1 MSESKV
7 SFEEIESFLVGRDP
21 QKYIVGI
28 EATYYENFVSLIIND
43 PKKGKYIEKHTLTPF
58 LWMKHEVVDLI
69 YNGNRSL
76 IKKAMREHKVK
87 IKKLNVEDSN
97 GNVPKRIDNG
107 YKFMVTCTESYGSL
121 LNFFKEGGI
130 DIFSSEK
137 AYPDDSNSV
146 AIKSLFVRFSPDEQ
160 FLIQSGKRLFKGMDD
175 YNDVHRFQFD
185 LETEGLDADNDAIF
199 QIGIRDNK
207 GYEVVL
213 ETLGDTLKEKRDSE
227 RYNIKKFF
235 SIISE
240 LVPDIITAYNSENFD
255 WPFFQKRCDR
265 LGLDITKIAKTL
277 KPKSKIRW
285 RDAVLKLGNEQ
296 EYYKQ
301 TYMWGYNILDISHSV
316 RRAQAI
322 NSDIK
327 SWGLKYITEYSGVA
341 KQNRVYVPGNII
353 NKTWLDKSDH
363 AFNDANGDWYKITE
377 DNPLKEGYEVKRGD
391 YIVQRYLLDDL
402 WETEQI
408 DGIYNQ
414 AAYLIAKLLPTSYMR
429 SSTMGTAGQW
439 KLIMAAWSYENELAV
454 PDLEK
459 KRKFV
464 GGLARLIEVGY
475 AKRVVKLDFAALYP
489 KTQLT
494 WGIFP
499 DLDIS
504 GVMEGLLTYIVDKR
518 DEFKFLTGKHKS
530 EAKRLQ
536 KLLDK
541 NIDKLTP
548 ERIAKAKEMI
558 SYNKKLASD
567 YDKKQLPLKI
577 LANSFFGA
585 YGAPYI
591 FNWGDSDCAEET
603 TCRGRQSLRLM
614 VKHFTDKYKFR
625 ALVGDT
631 DGFNFSIPDSVDDVE
646 YVCQASHWKTEHYE
660 KGQVLKGIDAVLA
673 EFNEKYMEGRM
684 GLDIDDICESTINF
698 ARKNY
703 GNLIDG
709 KVKLV
714 GISLKSKAMPVYI
727 EEFINEGVKL
737 LLYGKGYEFIEL
749 YHKTVEDIYNYRIP
763 VLKIASKS
771 KVKMTRDNYVNV
783 YCKQKN
789 KAGNHKSRQAHME
802 LVEMH
807 DLSVDLGDIIYYVN
821 TGTAKSHSDI
831 KKVTDKENGNIEI
844 LFNCKLLPKEEIE
857 NNPEFTTDEYN
868 VAKYLDNFNKRI
880 KPLLVCFDTEIR
892 SDIIRTVYKDK
903 KTKVVKLDEKN
914 VFTKKQC
921 ELIAG
926 KPFDP
931 SDQDDYHED
940 LMKMEDREI
949 RFWDSVNKIPN
960 FMEYGEWISLRD
972 DWKERERVK
981 RAEGIN
987 KESKLINDVFKRLE
1001 VSDYDKLRSS
1011 NKLPKELSFVN
1022 LVGDDNVGF
1031 YFNSKE
1037 WDIKLADFKDVF
1049 KYEDL
1054 AKKRNRY
1061 YETLEDVSDN
1071 DKYDM
1076 WLEDVYNAESEME
1089 EVDNDI
1095 KLLKDD
1101 GWIEVLDGY
1110 WVEKYIVKEGK
1121 VDYYKACR
1129 TTKEAVASI
1138 KGRIK
1143 DLETVKNQN
1152 PDDLIIKP

>member
-43 PKKGKYIEKHTLTPF
+43 PEKGKYIEKHTLTPF

-69 YNGNRSL
+69 YNGDRSL

-87 IKKLNVEDSN
+87 IKKLNVEDSD
-97 GNVPKRIDNG
+97 GNVPKRIDSG
-107 YKFMVTCTESYGSL
+107 YKFMVTCTDSYGSL

-130 DIFSSEK
+130 DIFSGEK
-137 AYPDDSNSV
+137 AYPGDSNSV

-185 LETEGLDADNDAIF
+185 LETEGLDANNDAIF

-213 ETLGDTLKEKRDSE
+213 ETLGDTPKEKRDSE

-255 WPFFQKRCDR
+255 WPFFQKRCER

-277 KPKSKIRW
+277 KPKAKIRW
-285 RDAVLKLGNEQ
+285 KDAIIKLGGEQ

-327 SWGLKYITEYSGVA
+327 SWSLKYITEYSGVA

-377 DNPLKEGYEVKRGD
+377 DKPLKEGYEIKRGD

-459 KRKFV
+459 KRNFV

-504 GVMEGLLTYIVDKR
+504 GVMEGLLTYVVDKR
-518 DEFKFLTGKHKS
+518 DEFKFLTGKHKTES
-530 EAKRLQ
+530 RKLQ
-536 KLLDK
+536 SLLDK
-541 NIDKLTP
+541 NIHKLIP

-558 SYNKKLASD
+558 GYNKKLASD

-614 VKHFTDKYKFR
+614 VRHFTDKYKFR

-631 DGFNFSIPDSVDDVE
+631 DGFNFSIPDSIDDVE
-646 YVCQASHWKTEHYE
+646 YICQASHWKTENYE
-660 KGQVLKGIDAVLA
+660 KGQTLKGIDAVLA

-714 GISLKSKAMPVYI
+714 GNSLKSKAMPVYI

-737 LLYGKGYEFIEL
+737 LLHGKGYEFIEL
-749 YHKTVEDIYNYRIP
+749 YHRTVEDIYNYRIP
-763 VLKIASKS
+763 VVKIASKS
-771 KVKMTRDNYVNV
+771 KVKMTRANYVDV

-789 KAGNHKSRQAHME
+789 KAGRHKSRQAHME
-802 LVEMH
+802 LIEMH
-807 DLSVDLGDIIYYVN
+807 DLNVDLGDVIYYVN

-831 KKVTDKENGNIEI
+831 KKVTDKETGNIEI
-844 LFNCKLLPKEEIE
+844 LFNSKLLSKESIE
-857 NNPEFTTDEYN
+857 EDPNYTTDEYN

-903 KTKVVKLDEKN
+903 KTKVIKLDEKN
-914 VFTKKQC
+914 LYTKKQC
-921 ELIAG
+921 KLIAG
-926 KPFDP
+926 EPFEP

-949 RFWDSVNKIPN
+949 KFWDSVNKIPN
-960 FMEYGEWISLRD
+960 FMEEDEWVNLKD
-972 DWKERERVK
+972 DWKERERI
-981 RAEGIN
+981 RRIEAID
-987 KESKLINDVFKRLE
+987 KEFKLLNDVFKRLE

-1011 NKLPKELSFVN
+1011 NKLPKELNFVS
-1022 LVGDDNVGF
+1022 LVKDDIGNF
-1031 YFNSKE
+1031 YFNSNE
-1037 WDIKLADFKDVF
+1037 WDVELADFKDIF

-1054 AKKRNRY
+1054 AIKRNRY
-1061 YETLEDVSDN
+1061 YESLEDVNDD
-1071 DKYDM
+1071 DKYNM
-1076 WLEDVYNAESEME
+1076 WLEDINNSESEIE
-1089 EVDNDI
+1089 EV
-1095 KLLKDD
+1095 K
-1101 GWIEVLDGY
+1101 
-1110 WVEKYIVKEGK
+1110 
-1121 VDYYKACR
+1121 
-1129 TTKEAVASI
+1129 S
-1138 KGRIK
+1138 
-1143 DLETVKNQN
+1143 
-1152 PDDLIIKP
+1152 